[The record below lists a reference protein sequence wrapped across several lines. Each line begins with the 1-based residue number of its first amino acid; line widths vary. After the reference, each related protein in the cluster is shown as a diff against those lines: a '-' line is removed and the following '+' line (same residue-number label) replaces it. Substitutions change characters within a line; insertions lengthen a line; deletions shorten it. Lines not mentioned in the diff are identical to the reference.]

1 MRRWGKEKG
10 WRSSGEMKK
19 YEREKCWRSVN
30 VKLKKT
36 IKNNYK
42 KMERKKIMTWLNVSA
57 AALNA
62 TFQLL
67 VIYRLYFAMDTT
79 YRDDKLLDSTIWW
92 TDRSSLI
99 FSLFQFLQFS
109 LVCQSKTWSME
120 IKSWIHM
127 FCTWKLSPPNPVL
140 DSVLSLLV
148 LGSLISFGR
157 CFLLSFRLVYIY
169 IYIYKMWVVM

>member
-1 MRRWGKEKG
+1 
-10 WRSSGEMKK
+10 MKR

-79 YRDDKLLDSTIWW
+79 YRDDKLLDSTI
-92 TDRSSLI
+92 
-99 FSLFQFLQFS
+99 
-109 LVCQSKTWSME
+109 
-120 IKSWIHM
+120 
-127 FCTWKLSPPNPVL
+127 
-140 DSVLSLLV
+140 
-148 LGSLISFGR
+148 
-157 CFLLSFRLVYIY
+157 
-169 IYIYKMWVVM
+169 